1 MAAKWERQSQKRNL
15 SSRTS
20 CRIFQAKI
28 RILCKEWL
36 NYLDALNFAAA
47 PLQGPWFPLSPVSPG
62 GTLNQIPDP
71 HTGGGLTP
79 SAVRPLYFSK
89 MPLYSLWPSPTFCL
103 VPLQCLSSL
112 HTWELPVSRVQWP
125 TFSDM
130 LSVTHKTHSLSHCP
144 QHPLAIC
151 NSIFKA
157 PVAFCP
163 RPYQHVII
171 ACLNVSLLDS
181 IRSPLQ
187 TNYFPCS
194 FLDPHA

>member
-1 MAAKWERQSQKRNL
+1 MAELFGCIKFCCCPFTRSMISPFPCFTR
-15 SSRTS
+15 RH
-20 CRIFQAKI
+20 
-28 RILCKEWL
+28 
-36 NYLDALNFAAA
+36 LD
-47 PLQGPWFPLSPVSPG
+47 
-62 GTLNQIPDP
+62 QIPHP
-71 HTGGGLTP
+71 HAGGGLTP

-130 LSVTHKTHSLSHCP
+130 LSVTHKTHSLSRCP
-144 QHPLAIC
+144 QHSLAIC
-151 NSIFKA
+151 NSIYKA

-171 ACLNVSLLDS
+171 ACLNVSLPDS

-187 TNYFPCS
+187 TDYFPCS